1 MAYRK
6 KMKRKSSKK
15 LFTKTAKRVHPK
27 NTKSSSGASRAMR
40 GGIRL

>member
-6 KMKRKSSKK
+6 KMKRKASRKHFSKN
-15 LFTKTAKRVHPK
+15 ADRIKRVNVDP
-27 NTKSSSGASRAMR
+27 RPMR